1 MATAVANE
9 RCETASMVTMHADE
23 AHANYENEL
32 AAEGAGGGGAATHAG
47 TSTFR
52 FALLRDLHA
61 KNTQELYRHPA
72 ENHQVWKLV
81 RRLRDP

>member
-1 MATAVANE
+1 MCQCAKCAQGSGLATAVANE
-9 RCETASMVTMHADE
+9 RCEIASMVIIMHADE

-52 FALLRDLHA
+52 FALCS
-61 KNTQELYRHPA
+61 
-72 ENHQVWKLV
+72 
-81 RRLRDP
+81 

>member
-9 RCETASMVTMHADE
+9 RCEMASMVIMHADE

-47 TSTFR
+47 TSPFR
-52 FALLRDLHA
+52 CAVL
-61 KNTQELYRHPA
+61 
-72 ENHQVWKLV
+72 
-81 RRLRDP
+81 